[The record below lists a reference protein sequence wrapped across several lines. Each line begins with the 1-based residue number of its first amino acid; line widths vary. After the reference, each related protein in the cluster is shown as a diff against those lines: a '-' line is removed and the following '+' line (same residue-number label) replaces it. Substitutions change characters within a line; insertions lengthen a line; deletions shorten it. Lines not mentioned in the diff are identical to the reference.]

1 MKKIVNNIWIMVY
14 LIIIFSS
21 VLFNQIFAV
30 NELVISFCISI
41 ITGCFV
47 ALFSSYNDY
56 CIEKNNLTDEV
67 VNKAFSY
74 YLFLNDLKED
84 FAGGLNQ
91 EFDGKKMILK
101 DFTSKIKRKLNDFN
115 YSTSIKF
122 ISYIF
127 NTKKNKNKI
136 LKIKNI
142 FYEISG
148 VNIFT
153 KLSNVFIYKDGIDEF
168 LNNRNFEECI
178 SLINNEILQI
188 NSEMLNIDKEYTE
201 IWNDLM
207 EKAKEWIING

>member
-1 MKKIVNNIWIMVY
+1 MIT
-14 LIIIFSS
+14 
-21 VLFNQIFAV
+21 VLK
-30 NELVISFCISI
+30 
-41 ITGCFV
+41 
-47 ALFSSYNDY
+47 
-56 CIEKNNLTDEV
+56 KNNLTDEV

-101 DFTSKIKRKLNDFN
+101 DFTSKIKRKINDFN
-115 YSTSIKF
+115 YSTSIKL
-122 ISYIF
+122 INYIF

-148 VNIFT
+148 VNIIT
-153 KLSNVFIYKDGIDEF
+153 KLSNIFIYKDGIDEF
-168 LNNRNFEECI
+168 LNNSNFEECI

-207 EKAKEWIING
+207 EKAKEWMING

>member
-1 MKKIVNNIWIMVY
+1 MKKIVNNIWTMFY
-14 LIIIFSS
+14 LIIVFSS
-21 VLFNQIFAV
+21 LLFNQIFHV

-47 ALFSSYNDY
+47 ALISSYNDY

-74 YLFLNDLKED
+74 YLFLNDLKENFVD
-84 FAGGLNQ
+84 GLGK
-91 EFDGKKMILK
+91 EFKDKKILVEDYTNK
-101 DFTSKIKRKLNDFN
+101 SRRKLNGFN
-115 YSTSIKF
+115 YSASINL
-122 ISYIF
+122 INYIF

-142 FYEISG
+142 FYKTSG
-148 VNIFT
+148 INIIT
-153 KLSNVFIYKDGIDEF
+153 KLSNIFIYKDGIDEF
-168 LNNRNFEECI
+168 LNNSNFEECI

-207 EKAKEWIING
+207 EKAKEWMING

>member
-1 MKKIVNNIWIMVY
+1 MKKIVNNIWTMVY

-56 CIEKNNLTDEV
+56 CIENNNL
-67 VNKAFSY
+67 
-74 YLFLNDLKED
+74 
-84 FAGGLNQ
+84 
-91 EFDGKKMILK
+91 
-101 DFTSKIKRKLNDFN
+101 
-115 YSTSIKF
+115 
-122 ISYIF
+122 
-127 NTKKNKNKI
+127 
-136 LKIKNI
+136 
-142 FYEISG
+142 
-148 VNIFT
+148 
-153 KLSNVFIYKDGIDEF
+153 IDEF
-168 LNNRNFEECI
+168 LNNSNFEECI

-207 EKAKEWIING
+207 EKAKEWMING

>member
-1 MKKIVNNIWIMVY
+1 MKKIVNNIWTMFY
-14 LIIIFSS
+14 LIIVFSS
-21 VLFNQIFAV
+21 LLFNQIFHV

-47 ALFSSYNDY
+47 ALISSYNDY

-74 YLFLNDLKED
+74 YLFLNDLKEN
-84 FAGGLNQ
+84 FVNGLGK
-91 EFDGKKMILK
+91 EFKDKKILVE
-101 DFTSKIKRKLNDFN
+101 DFTNKSRRKLNGFN
-115 YSTSIKF
+115 YSASINL
-122 ISYIF
+122 INYIF

-142 FYEISG
+142 FYKTSG
-148 VNIFT
+148 INIIT
-153 KLSNVFIYKDGIDEF
+153 KLSNIFIYKDGIDEF
-168 LNNRNFEECI
+168 LNNSNFEECI

-207 EKAKEWIING
+207 EKAKEWMING